1 MQIFPVYLQFL
12 HSPTRGL
19 WPTIWESPDKR
30 IFTVIYA
37 AWRQKHPTFCFGFHQ
52 IKYQNLKKGCDTFGS
67 RSPGE
72 GIVMFRNSLLIIN
85 PEHFMVK
92 GCRVRPFI
100 CKCCILTKSVSWN
113 VSNRV
118 HFPHWQLNLTL
129 TCWCYLK
136 KQVCVFVCVCIQQ
149 DCVWLAL
156 WYLKALTLSLCSLQ
170 CISNPVLPAR
180 SALACLRFR
189 KKTQPDYI
197 SFFI

>member
-19 WPTIWESPDKR
+19 WPTIWESLDKR

-92 GCRVRPFI
+92 GCRVWPFI

-136 KQVCVFVCVCIQQ
+136 KQVCVFVCVCVSSRIVF
-149 DCVWLAL
+149 DWH
-156 WYLKALTLSLCSLQ
+156 SG
-170 CISNPVLPAR
+170 I
-180 SALACLRFR
+180 
-189 KKTQPDYI
+189 
-197 SFFI
+197 